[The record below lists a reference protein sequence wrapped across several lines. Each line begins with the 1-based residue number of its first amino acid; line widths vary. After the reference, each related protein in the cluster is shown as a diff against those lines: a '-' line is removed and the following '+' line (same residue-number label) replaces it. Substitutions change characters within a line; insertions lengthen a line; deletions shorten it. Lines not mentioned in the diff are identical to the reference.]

1 MSEKSD
7 WEQGYDQAR
16 RRFYGERKVLTAR
29 IAKLEAEIDQLTAH
43 SDIERQDDKSSNN
56 VATPID
62 VALRKR
68 IAELG
73 SELGRKSVELGE
85 LVGENILWKV
95 INDKLKSS
103 RENLERENDRLQE
116 KVSDLLKRI
125 AELEAIVEQ
134 LIWVG
139 NDLLIDNANPVTVVL
154 FNGLVAK
161 AKEKERSARDERIE
175 TVSVSQLSNLRLC

>member
-1 MSEKSD
+1 MTITTCPKCGSMNITTAGVCANCGWS
-7 WEQGYDQAR
+7 QFAQVT
-16 RRFYGERKVLTAR
+16 KV
-29 IAKLEAEIDQLTAH
+29 
-43 SDIERQDDKSSNN
+43 S
-56 VATPID
+56 TPIED
-62 VALRKR
+62 ALRKR

-125 AELEAIVEQ
+125 AELEAEHRWIPVSERMPDDWESVLTIDISKSTQDVVTAFYNPEMSLWSTHFSYDLWVTHWMRLPEPPIVY
-134 LIWVG
+134 G
-139 NDLLIDNANPVTVVL
+139 
-154 FNGLVAK
+154 
-161 AKEKERSARDERIE
+161 KECEE
-175 TVSVSQLSNLRLC
+175 